1 MFASIDTLARS
12 IHYSSKK
19 LTKSISRI
27 SRVRDP
33 KSSAIYSNNPL
44 SVGRQSNIGNG
55 ISSLMNSIGSLQNAI
70 TYNQAQ
76 KDALTYAGEIYKE
89 MKTLA
94 TKALDPLTNN
104 KDRGLLNEQF
114 EALRQKGLEL
124 NDLEIGGKK
133 LFYKSAATTKY
144 EASFTPEGTQN
155 NANRTGTIFYDGG
168 TRNYW
173 DETRDLFSNSGK
185 LTINHKPWSAWDRL
199 SVFQDDP
206 DNPIFDTGK
215 WTTTNNDFDK
225 FIVDYG
231 PGRETTFKF
240 VPQDSNGN
248 GKFDNESEYLKH
260 LQLTSIDPTQ
270 ELQNQGIVK
279 TNPANANSTEL
290 TIRVIASG
298 SVFEW
303 NADWEN
309 TEVAESINQHVA
321 RPNDLQFNLNPLGFG
336 LLREQNVDDGFP
348 LISINTIEGAQI
360 AGEIIEGEIKALGDQ
375 VGKLSSNFTR
385 AETVL
390 EAVETKLLNHEIALQ
405 RISDEGL
412 EDELLSISLKKFQRE
427 SKISLLTQ
435 ARSVNQAVANFLL

>member
-1 MFASIDTLARS
+1 MFSSIDTLAQS

-19 LTKSISRI
+19 LSKSTGRV
-27 SRVRDP
+27 SRVNDSF
-33 KSSAIYSNNPL
+33 SSAIYSKKPL

-76 KDALTYAGEIYKE
+76 KDALSTAGKIYKE

-94 TKALDPLTNN
+94 TEALDPLTSD
-104 KDRGLLNEQF
+104 KDRVLLNEQF
-114 EALRQKGLEL
+114 ETLRQKGLEL

-144 EASFTPEGTQN
+144 EASFTPDGKQDD
-155 NANRTGTIFYDGG
+155 ANRTGTIFYDGR

-185 LTINHKPWSAWDRL
+185 LTINHKPYGLWDRL

-215 WTTTNNDFDK
+215 WTTSSDFDK

-231 PGRETTFKF
+231 PGRDTTFKF

-248 GKFDNESEYLKH
+248 GKFDNESLYLNH
-260 LQLTSIDPTQ
+260 LQLTSIDPAQ
-270 ELQNQGIVK
+270 ELQNQGKVK

-309 TEVAESINQHVA
+309 TEETESINQQVA

-336 LLREQNVDDGFP
+336 LLREQNMDDGFP

-360 AGEIIEGEIKALGDQ
+360 AGEIIDGEINALGDQ

-385 AETVL
+385 AEIVL

-412 EDELLSISLKKFQRE
+412 EDNLLSISLNKFQRE